1 MFRFDTR
8 AIHAGQ
14 PNDHATGSVNTPIHQ
29 TSTFGQDEPGI
40 NKGFCYA
47 RTGNPTRS
55 ALEENLAALENAR
68 HGLAFSSGMAAIHAV
83 LSLLSRGDHVVS
95 TQDLYGGAWR
105 IFTKVFARFGVEF
118 TFVDTT
124 IPANIEAA
132 IRPNTKLLWLET
144 PSNPLLHVTDIA
156 RCAAIARAN
165 RITTI
170 VDNTFATPV
179 LQQPLTLGADIVVHS
194 TTKYINGH
202 SDVLG
207 GAVITNDD
215 ALFAELKFLQNA
227 IGAVPAP
234 QDCFLILRGIKTL
247 GLRVERHCS
256 NAELL
261 ARWLLAQ
268 KGIRRVYYPGLV
280 DQPSHAVARRQM
292 SRFGAIVSFELD
304 ASLEETRAFTRRLN
318 LWTLAESL
326 GGAKSLF
333 CHPATMTH
341 ASVEPEVRRSVGIS
355 DSLIRLSAGLEDVR
369 DLIEDLEQALV
380 RSAAVS
386 AAGPAASSP
395 PPREAGGT
403 PAVQPARTP
412 ALHEVGA

>member
-1 MFRFDTR
+1 MSYRFDTR

-14 PNDHATGSVNTPIHQ
+14 PNDDATGAVTTPIHQ
-29 TSTFGQDEPGI
+29 TSTFGQTEPGV
-40 NKGFCYA
+40 NKGWCYT
-47 RTGNPTRS
+47 RTGNPTRA
-55 ALEENLAALENAR
+55 ALEENLAALEGAR
-68 HGLAFSSGMAAIHAV
+68 YGLAFASGMAAIHAV

-124 IPANIEAA
+124 SPANIEAA

-156 RCAAIARAN
+156 RCAAIVRGK
-165 RITTI
+165 RITTV

-179 LQQPLTLGADIVVHS
+179 LQQPLSLGADIVVHS
-194 TTKYINGH
+194 TTKFINGH

-207 GAVITNDD
+207 GAVITSDEG
-215 ALFAELKFLQNA
+215 LFTELKFLQNA

-256 NAELL
+256 NAELI
-261 ARWLLAQ
+261 ARYLLAHD
-268 KGIRRVYYPGLV
+268 GVRRVYYPGLV

-292 SRFGAIVSFELD
+292 SRFGAVVSFELD
-304 ASLEETRAFTRRLN
+304 ASLEETRAFTRRPH

-326 GGAKSLF
+326 GGVKSLF

-341 ASVEPEVRRSVGIS
+341 ASVEPEVRRSVGIG
-355 DSLIRLSAGLEDVR
+355 DGLIRLAAGLEDPR
-369 DLIEDLEQALV
+369 DLIDDLEQAL
-380 RSAAVS
+380 
-386 AAGPAASSP
+386 
-395 PPREAGGT
+395 
-403 PAVQPARTP
+403 ARTTSRVESEECV
-412 ALHEVGA
+412 A

>member
-1 MFRFDTR
+1 MAYRFDTR

-14 PNDHATGSVNTPIHQ
+14 PDDQSTGAITTPIYQ
-29 TSTFGQDEPGI
+29 TSTFGQTEPGL
-40 NKGFCYA
+40 NKGFVYA

-105 IFTKVFARFGVEF
+105 IFTKVFTRFGIDF

-124 IPANIEAA
+124 DPAAIEAA
-132 IRPNTKLLWLET
+132 IRPETKLLWLET
-144 PSNPLLHVTDIA
+144 PSNPLLRVTDIG
-156 RCAAIARAN
+156 RCVAAVRGKA
-165 RITTI
+165 ITTV

-179 LQQPLTLGADIVVHS
+179 LQQPLALGADLVVHS

-207 GAVITNDD
+207 GAVLTNDD
-215 ALFAELKFLQNA
+215 GLHADLKFLQNA

-234 QDCFLILRGIKTL
+234 QDAFLILRGIKTL

-261 ARWLLAQ
+261 AKWLLANDRV
-268 KGIRRVYYPGLV
+268 RRVYYPGLV
-280 DQPSHAVARRQM
+280 DQPGHAIARRQM
-292 SRFGAIVSFELD
+292 TRFGAIVSFELD
-304 ASLEETRAFTRRLN
+304 ASLEETRAFTRRLH

-326 GGAKSLF
+326 GSPKSLF

-341 ASVEPEVRRSVGIS
+341 ASVEPEVRRNVGIS

-369 DLIEDLEQALV
+369 DLIEDLEQAL
-380 RSAAVS
+380 
-386 AAGPAASSP
+386 
-395 PPREAGGT
+395 
-403 PAVQPARTP
+403 ART
-412 ALHEVGA
+412 ARLQDREQDAEAVA

>member
-1 MFRFDTR
+1 MAYRFDTR

-14 PNDHATGSVNTPIHQ
+14 PADDATGAVTTPIHQ
-29 TSTFGQDEPGI
+29 TSTFRQTEPGL
-40 NKGFCYA
+40 NKGYCYA

-68 HGLAFSSGMAAIHAV
+68 YGLAFASGMAAIHAV

-105 IFTKVFARFGVEF
+105 IFTKVFQRFGIDF

-124 IPANIEAA
+124 TPANVEAA

-156 RCAAIARAN
+156 RCSGIARAN
-165 RITTI
+165 RVTTV

-179 LQQPLTLGADIVVHS
+179 LQQPLSLGADVVVHS
-194 TTKYINGH
+194 TTKFINGH
-202 SDVLG
+202 SDVIG
-207 GAVITNDD
+207 GAVITNDEG
-215 ALFAELKFLQNA
+215 LYQELQFLQNA

-234 QDCFLILRGIKTL
+234 QDCFLILRGVKTL

-261 ARWLLAQ
+261 TRYLIAHDRV
-268 KGIRRVYYPGLV
+268 RRVYYPGLV
-280 DQPSHAVARRQM
+280 DQPSHAIARKQM
-292 SRFGAIVSFELD
+292 TRFGAIVSFELD
-304 ASLEETRAFTRRLN
+304 ASLEETRAFTRRLH
-318 LWTLAESL
+318 LWSLAESL
-326 GGAKSLF
+326 GGVKSLF

-341 ASVEPEVRRSVGIS
+341 ASVEPEVRRNVGIG
-355 DSLIRLSAGLEDVR
+355 DSLIRLAAGLEDVR
-369 DLIEDLEQALV
+369 DLIDDLEQALARTAPV
-380 RSAAVS
+380 R
-386 AAGPAASSP
+386 AG
-395 PPREAGGT
+395 
-403 PAVQPARTP
+403 VQPEECVA
-412 ALHEVGA
+412 